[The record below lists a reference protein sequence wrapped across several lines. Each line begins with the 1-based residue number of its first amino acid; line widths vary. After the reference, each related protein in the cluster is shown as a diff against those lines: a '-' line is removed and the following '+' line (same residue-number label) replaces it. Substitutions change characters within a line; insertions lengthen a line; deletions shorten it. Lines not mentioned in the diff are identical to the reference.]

1 MSQGLSQ
8 TAIIDFDAQVKAAY
22 QGQGV
27 LRPTVRVKS
36 GVTGATVK
44 FRRIKRGMATR
55 RIPQTDIVPMG
66 QGYGEETATLSDWN
80 AGDYTDIFDQQKTNI
95 DDKAALA
102 TNIAAA
108 IGRREDQ
115 LILDALDAASPAAP
129 VGVNIGGANTGLNM
143 AKLRAAKRV
152 LDARAVPQK
161 DRYFVH
167 SAIGLEQL
175 LGLTEVTSADF
186 NAVRTLA
193 NGEVKTFLGFNFV
206 MIEDREEGGL
216 ALAGTTRTNFA
227 YDKQALGL
235 AVGLEKRTSVDW
247 IPEKTSWL
255 ANGVFSAGAVA
266 IDPDGVIEV
275 ATVEA

>member
-22 QGQGV
+22 QGEGV
-27 LRPTVRVKS
+27 LRPTVRTKT
-36 GVTGATVK
+36 GVVGATVK

-80 AGDYTDIFDQQKTNI
+80 AGDYTDIFDQQKTNV
-95 DDKAALA
+95 DDKSALA

-115 LILDALDAASPAAP
+115 LILDALDAANAAAA
-129 VGVNIGGANTGLNM
+129 VGADVGGAGSGLNM

-186 NAVRTLA
+186 NAVRVLA

-216 ALAGTTRTNFA
+216 ALAGTARTNFA

-235 AVGLEKRTSVDW
+235 AIGLEKRVQVDW

-255 ANGVFSAGAVA
+255 SNSPFSAGAVA
-266 IDPDGVIEV
+266 IDPDGIIEI
-275 ATVEA
+275 ATIEA